1 VSEYVWLLPEVVLA
15 IHGRQIAE
23 HGGDPGVRDVGLFE
37 SALSRPKNLLAYG
50 EPAPDIAALA
60 AAYAFGLSKNH
71 PFIDGNK
78 RVAYVEARTFLLL
91 NDWDISEAPE
101 EKYLTML
108 SLAGGSL
115 SVEELADW
123 FRTRLIE
130 QPK

>member
-78 RVAYVEARTFLLL
+78 RVAYVAARTFLLL
-91 NDWDISEAPE
+91 NGWDILAAPE

-108 SLAGGSL
+108 SLAEGSL
-115 SVEELADW
+115 SEEELADW